1 MGALDRAIRTV
12 WPPEDARHGPLPRLL
27 VLLTFATGLVDAV
40 SYLMLGH
47 VFVGNMTGNV
57 VLLGFALGGG
67 AGLSVVSSL
76 LALVAFLAG
85 AAGGGRLG
93 RRIGAHRGH
102 LLRAG
107 VATEGA
113 LLAVAVVVALATG
126 DDTGRVVRDVLIV
139 LLALAMGLQTAVAR
153 SIGVP
158 GLTTTV
164 LTSTLTGIA
173 ADARL
178 AGGSGLTLDHRALA
192 VVSMLLGALAGTVL
206 ALRVALVVPLALA
219 FATIAAA
226 GVVVHRRSA
235 AAAAADWADAGP

>member
-1 MGALDRAIRTV
+1 VGPLDRAFRIV

-27 VLLTFATGLVDAV
+27 VLLTFVTGLVDAV

-67 AGLSVVSSL
+67 AGVSVLSSL

-85 AAGGGRLG
+85 GVAGGRLG

-107 VATEGA
+107 IAIEGA
-113 LLAVAVVVALATG
+113 LLAVAVILALVAGEDSSRA
-126 DDTGRVVRDVLIV
+126 VHDVLIV

-153 SIGVP
+153 SIGIP

-173 ADARL
+173 ADAKL
-178 AGGSGLTLDHRALA
+178 AGGPGFALDRRALA
-192 VVSMLLGALAGTVL
+192 VASMFLGALAGTLL

-219 FATIAAA
+219 LATIAVA
-226 GVVVHRRSA
+226 GVAVHRRSA
-235 AAAAADWADAGP
+235 AGGGWADAQP